1 MTSMKNPEYEFLGI
15 KIPAF
20 SLPSLHTDKFNFRTV
35 AGRPILVLRL
45 FGDTPEQIGNLVKE
59 ALAERCF
66 SLHYCL
72 LFVVIDHKNLMPPTY
87 QHQTGSNIYWLFD
100 EKNITAQVFKG
111 APVNTS
117 YWTLLD
123 RHLRTIRIAE
133 YQKGPSLQEAKS
145 LVESCHANSKASKVL
160 GRAPVLII
168 DNVFEKSFCEQL
180 IHYYQTEGG
189 QPSGVM
195 RQVGEVTK
203 GFLDDSFKKR
213 KDCNLQ
219 NGEMID
225 IVKAK
230 IGFRLRPLIYQ
241 AFHFDAS
248 RIERHLVACYDHI
261 DGGFFSPHVDN
272 STTATKHRKFAVTI
286 NLNAE
291 DYEGGDLYFPE
302 YGDDVYRAPTGGAVV
317 FSGSLLHGVTRVTK
331 GTRYAYLPF
340 LFSEQEKPIRE
351 ATRGLIVPHQ
361 AG

>member
-1 MTSMKNPEYEFLGI
+1 MLTMKNLEPEYLGI

-35 AGRPILVLRL
+35 AGRPVLVLRL
-45 FGDTPEQIGNLVKE
+45 FGDTPEQIADQVKE
-59 ALAERCF
+59 ALLERFF
-66 SLHYCL
+66 SLQYCL
-72 LFVVIDHKNLMPPTY
+72 LFVVIDHKNLMPPGY
-87 QHQTGSNIYWLFD
+87 QYQPGNHIYWLFD
-100 EKNITAQVFKG
+100 ENNITAQVFKG

-117 YWTLLD
+117 YWALLD
-123 RHLRTIRIAE
+123 RQLRTIQVAE
-133 YQKGPSLQEAKS
+133 YKKSQSLQEAK
-145 LVESCHANSKASKVL
+145 LRVETCHAGSKASKVL
-160 GRAPVLII
+160 GRAPVLIV

-189 QPSGVM
+189 LPSGVM

-219 NGEMID
+219 DEKMID
-225 IVKAK
+225 VVKAR
-230 IGFRLRPLIYQ
+230 IGLRLRPLIYQ

-248 RIERHLVACYDHI
+248 RIERHIVACYDQI

-272 STTATKHRKFAVTI
+272 STAATKHRKFAVTI

-291 DYEGGDLYFPE
+291 DYDGGDLYFPE
-302 YGDDVYRAPTGGAVV
+302 FGDDVYKAPTGGAVV
-317 FSGSLLHGVTRVTK
+317 FSGSLLHGVTRVTR

-340 LFSEQEKPIRE
+340 LFGEQEKPIRD